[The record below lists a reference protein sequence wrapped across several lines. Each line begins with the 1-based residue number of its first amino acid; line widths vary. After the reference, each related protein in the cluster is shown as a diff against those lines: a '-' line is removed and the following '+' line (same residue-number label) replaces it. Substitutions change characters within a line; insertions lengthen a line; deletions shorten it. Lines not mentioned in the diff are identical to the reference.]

1 MNPSTATVGGV
12 EAGALALQRVLALEG
27 RNALA
32 RVELAASE
40 LGRFELSPAIQDRI
54 SAIREAVG
62 ELDGLLDK
70 IERLADP
77 ARREAPREQSS
88 LCQVLVPLLQRI
100 APALTARGIALEQA
114 GRWVETPLAM
124 PAPVLERLLLLWL
137 RIAIAS
143 FEQAD
148 GELAS
153 GATRLS
159 LENLEQPDSVE
170 LRLRFDASTGASGWR
185 VERALRVELDV
196 ALAEWQGGAHYEIGG
211 DTSRIGLSLPRSVL
225 HA

>member
-1 MNPSTATVGGV
+1 MSASALMTGGV
-12 EAGALALQRVLALEG
+12 EAGALALQRVLAIEG

-40 LGRFELSPAIQDRI
+40 LGRFEVSPAIQDRI

-62 ELDGLLDK
+62 ELDSLLDK

-77 ARREAPREQSS
+77 LRREAPREQSS
-88 LCQVLVPLLQRI
+88 LRQVLVPLLQRI
-100 APALTARGIALEQA
+100 APALTARNIAVEPA
-114 GRWVETPLAM
+114 GSWVETPLAL

-143 FEQAD
+143 FDEGE

-153 GATRLS
+153 GATRLT
-159 LENLEQPDSVE
+159 LESLEQPDSVE
-170 LRLRFDASTGASGWR
+170 LRLRFEAATGASGWR

-196 ALAEWQGGAHYEIGG
+196 ALAQWQAGARYEIGG
-211 DTSRIGLSLPRSVL
+211 DASRIGLSLPRSVL

>member
-1 MNPSTATVGGV
+1 MSAPAPTSGGI

-40 LGRFELSPAIQDRI
+40 LGRHELSPASQDRI
-54 SAIREAVG
+54 TAIREAVG

-77 ARREAPREQSS
+77 ARHESRGEQAS
-88 LCQVLVPLLQRI
+88 LSQVLGPLLQRI
-100 APALTARGIALEQA
+100 APALAARGIALEQA
-114 GRWVETPLAM
+114 GGSLEASLALS
-124 PAPVLERLLLLWL
+124 APVLERLLLLWL

-143 FEQAD
+143 LDDEQD
-148 GELAS
+148 ELAA
-153 GATRLS
+153 GATRIVLES
-159 LENLEQPDSVE
+159 LEQSDTVE
-170 LRLRFDASTGASGWR
+170 LGLRLESAAGPVRWR
-185 VERALRVELDV
+185 IARVLRVELDIAV
-196 ALAEWQGGAHYEIGG
+196 AEWQGGARYESEG
-211 DTSRIGLSLPRSVL
+211 DRSCIGLWLPRSVP

>member
-1 MNPSTATVGGV
+1 MLFAGGV
-12 EAGALALQRVLALEG
+12 EAGALALQRVLAIEG

-40 LGRFELSPAIQDRI
+40 LGRFEVSPAIQDRI

-62 ELDGLLDK
+62 ELDSLLDK

-77 ARREAPREQSS
+77 VRREAPREQSS
-88 LCQVLVPLLQRI
+88 LRQVLVPLLQRI
-100 APALTARGIALEQA
+100 APALTARNIAVEQA
-114 GRWVETPLAM
+114 GSWVETPLAM

-143 FEQAD
+143 CDEGD

-153 GATRLS
+153 GATRLT
-159 LENLEQPDSVE
+159 LESLEQPDSVE
-170 LRLRFDASTGASGWR
+170 LKLRFEAASGAAGWR

-196 ALAEWQGGAHYEIGG
+196 ALAEWQGRARYEIGG
-211 DTSRIGLSLPRSVL
+211 DASRIGLLLPRSVL